1 MERSPCWD
9 SETDSDTVRGEIMDA
24 YPTTLKKI
32 EKFDLDPEVVLE
44 YEEGMDKGIR
54 MTRNK
59 WTLIA
64 AIIWI
69 EKGEYEEDPWTEV
82 YGQLWHK
89 MERRLPISQRST
101 IKNAVEEVYKN
112 TLIYDESDHGYRKK
126 QRAQANGIWFQ
137 DLRML
142 IRYKEK
148 ISEQDPLSAFE

>member
-1 MERSPCWD
+1 
-9 SETDSDTVRGEIMDA
+9 MDP

-59 WTLIA
+59 WTIIA

-69 EKGEYEEDPWTEV
+69 EKGEYEEDPWIGIS
-82 YGQLWHK
+82 GQLWEK
-89 MERRLPISQRST
+89 MELLLPISQRSA
-101 IKNAVEEVYKN
+101 IRNAVEEVYKN
-112 TLIYDESDHGYRKK
+112 TLIYDESDYGYRKK
-126 QRAQANGIWFQ
+126 QRGRANGIWFQ

-148 ISEQDPLSAFE
+148 ISEQDTLSEFE